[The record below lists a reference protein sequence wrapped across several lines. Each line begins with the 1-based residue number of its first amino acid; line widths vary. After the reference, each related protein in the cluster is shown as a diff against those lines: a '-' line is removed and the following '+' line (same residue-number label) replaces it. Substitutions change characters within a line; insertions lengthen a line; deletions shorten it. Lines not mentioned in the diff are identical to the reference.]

1 MTQAKQA
8 QEQWV
13 AVDRYFAEQLSL
25 SDAALDA
32 ALAAN
37 KAAELPAIDVAPNQ
51 GKLLQ
56 LLAQMVGAKRI
67 LEIGTLA
74 GYSAIWL
81 ARALPAG
88 GRLVTLEVDAKH
100 ARVARENIGRA
111 QLADIVDIHEGRAIE
126 TLERMVAATIDPFDL
141 IFIDADKPSYPLYL
155 PLAVE
160 LSHPGTLIIADN
172 IVRKGAVIEPSHSDP
187 RVHGVREFNERVARR
202 PRLDATL
209 LQTVGVKGYD
219 GFTLARVV
227 S

>member
-1 MTQAKQA
+1 MTDVR
-8 QEQWV
+8 WDD
-13 AVDRYFAEQLSL
+13 VDRYA
-25 SDAALDA
+25 SDLLVRPDE
-32 ALAAN
+32 ALAAALR
-37 KAAELPAIDVAPNQ
+37 AADAAGLPPISVSPPQ
-51 GKLLQ
+51 GKFLM
-56 LLAQMVGAKRI
+56 LLAQAIGARRI

-81 ARALPAG
+81 ARALPQG

-126 TLERMVAATIDPFDL
+126 TLERMVAAAVDPFDL
-141 IFIDADKPSYPLYL
+141 IFVDADKPSYPLYL
-155 PLAVE
+155 PLAVD
-160 LSHPGTLIIADN
+160 LSRPGTLIIADN
-172 IVRKGAVIEPSHSDP
+172 IVRKGAVVDPDSSDE
-187 RVHGVREFNERVARR
+187 RVRGVRHYNELVARH

-227 S
+227 K